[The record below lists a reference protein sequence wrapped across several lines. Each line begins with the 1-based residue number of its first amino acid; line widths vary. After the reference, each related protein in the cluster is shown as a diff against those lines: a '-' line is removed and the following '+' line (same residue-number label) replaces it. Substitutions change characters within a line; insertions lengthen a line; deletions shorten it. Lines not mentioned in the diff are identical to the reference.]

1 MHLNRTFILLPIVI
15 ILLITSVSAQSGTT
29 YHLKLL
35 AVQEVPQGYVGS
47 DADLFLELKEGSG
60 RVFLDTYPLTKMD
73 TQISTRFA
81 KEIACKHYHLDCNNY
96 DFIYT
101 IKAKSNIVGG
111 PSAGAAMAALTTIAV
126 MDLDYDETI
135 AITGTINSGATIGPV
150 GGLKE
155 KIEAAKAANLKK
167 VLLPKGTAMQKL
179 IGLPLP
185 LIPVTNISN
194 NSTATLN
201 LIEYGKKNLS
211 LEVMEVSDL
220 DEIIFQLT
228 GKNFNSKPI
237 DITLDIEYQ
246 KIMKGLQQLL
256 CDRTNKIELEI
267 NQSAVEIDTK
277 VKEDI
282 TKKKEAAEKA
292 IKAGDDYSAASFCF
306 GNNVALKEQFFIQ
319 KNVRI
324 SYLNTGFNNLE
335 QKVQELNKELATQKI
350 DTISDL
356 QALMIVKE
364 RLNDVQQQI
373 ETFNKERE
381 TKSLEDLYP
390 LLAYA
395 EERFFSALSWMQFF
409 SMEGKKFV
417 MDEERLKNS
426 CLEKVSEAEERY
438 QYASI
443 YLGEISISYIQD
455 KIDSARNVSQ
465 TEPELCLM
473 EAAQAKAEADAILS
487 SMGVGIDNAEEFLA
501 GKSKAVERVIAENSA
516 EGTFPILGY
525 SYYQYAQALKE
536 QDKYLALMYM
546 EYALEMSDLSI
557 YFPEENGGTTSITSS
572 FTFGREWGWIGMGVI
587 IGVLITSLVI
597 FTHKTWFCPVPKLK
611 YMDKTK
617 NNKNK

>member
-1 MHLNRTFILLPIVI
+1 MHSQKIFFLLLATL
-15 ILLITSVSAQSGTT
+15 LLITSVSAQSGTT

-35 AVQEVPQGYVGS
+35 AVQEIEKGYAGS
-47 DADLFLELKEGSG
+47 DADLYLELKEGSG

-81 KEIACKHYHLDCNNY
+81 KEIACKHYHLDCSKY

-111 PSAGAAMAALTTIAV
+111 PSAGAAMAALTAIAV
-126 MDLDYDETI
+126 MDLEYDETI

-155 KIEAAKAANLKK
+155 KLEAAKAANLKR
-167 VLLPKGTAMQKL
+167 VLLPKGTAIQKL
-179 IGLPLP
+179 MGLPLNY
-185 LIPVTNISN
+185 INVNSSN

-220 DEIIFQLT
+220 DEVIFQLT
-228 GKNFNSKPI
+228 GTKLNDQNI
-237 DITLDIEYQ
+237 NITLDIEYQ
-246 KIMKGLQQLL
+246 KIMKGLQQVL
-256 CDRTNKIELEI
+256 CGRTNKIELEI
-267 NQSAVEIDTK
+267 NESGVIIGEKAN
-277 VKEDI
+277 EDI
-282 TKKKEAAEKA
+282 TKKKEAAQKA
-292 IKAGDDYSAASFCF
+292 INAGDDYSAASFCF
-306 GNNVALKEQFFIQ
+306 GNNVALKSQFFVQ
-319 KNVRI
+319 KEVRI

-335 QKVQELNKELATQKI
+335 QKVQELDKELAKQKI
-350 DTISDL
+350 DTIADL

-364 RLNDVQQQI
+364 RLDDVRKQI
-373 ETFNKERE
+373 ELFNQGKEALP
-381 TKSLEDLYP
+381 LEELYP

-409 SMEGKKFV
+409 SMDGKKFI
-417 MDEERLKNS
+417 MNEEQLRNS

-443 YLGEISISYIQD
+443 FLGEVSINYIQE

-465 TEPELCLM
+465 KEPELCLM

-487 SMGVGIDNAEEFLA
+487 SMGVGIDNAEEFIT
-501 GKSKAVERVIAENSA
+501 GKGKAVERVIAENSA

-525 SYYQYAQALKE
+525 SYYQYALSLKE
-536 QDKYLALMYM
+536 QDKYLALVYM

-557 YFPEENGGTTSITSS
+557 YFPEENEETSITSS
-572 FTFGREWGWIGMGVI
+572 FTLGKEWGWIGLGSI
-587 IGVLITSLVI
+587 IGALITLLVM

-611 YMDKTK
+611 YVKK
-617 NNKNK
+617 K

>member
-1 MHLNRTFILLPIVI
+1 MHLPKIFFLLLAT
-15 ILLITSVSAQSGTT
+15 ILLITSVSAQPGTT

-35 AVQEVPQGYVGS
+35 AVQEIPQGYLGS
-47 DADLFLELKEGSG
+47 DADLYLELKDGSG

-81 KEIACKHYHLDCNNY
+81 KEIACKHYHLDCNKY

-111 PSAGAAMAALTTIAV
+111 PSAGAAIAALTTIAV
-126 MDLDYDETI
+126 MDSEYDENI

-155 KIEAAKAANLKK
+155 KLEAAKAANLKR
-167 VLLPKGTAMQKL
+167 VLLPKGTAIQRLM
-179 IGLPLP
+179 GLPLNY
-185 LIPVTNISN
+185 VSVNSSD

-220 DEIIFQLT
+220 DEVVFQLT
-228 GKNFNSKPI
+228 GKKLNDKNI
-237 DITLDIEYQ
+237 NITLNPEYQ
-246 KIMKGLQQLL
+246 KIMKGLQQVL
-256 CDRTNKIELEI
+256 CGRTNKIELEI

-282 TKKKEAAEKA
+282 TKKKEAAQKA
-292 IKAGDDYSAASFCF
+292 INAGDDYSAASFCF
-306 GNNVALKEQFFIQ
+306 GNNIALKSQFYIQ
-319 KNVRI
+319 KKVRI

-335 QKVQELNKELATQKI
+335 QKVQELNKELAKQKI
-350 DTISDL
+350 DTIADL

-364 RLNDVQQQI
+364 RLDDVRKQI
-373 ETFNKERE
+373 ELFNQERE
-381 TKSLEDLYP
+381 TKSLEELYP

-417 MDEERLKNS
+417 MDEEQLRNS

-438 QYASI
+438 QYASMF
-443 YLGEISISYIQD
+443 LGEISINYIQD

-487 SMGVGIDNAEEFLA
+487 SMGVGIDNAEGFLT
-501 GKSKAVERVIAENSA
+501 GKSKAVERVIAQNSA

-536 QDKYLALMYM
+536 QDKYLALVYM

-557 YFPEENGGTTSITSS
+557 YFPEEEESTYSTASS
-572 FTFGREWGWIGMGVI
+572 FTIGKEWGWLGMGTI
-587 IGVLITSLVI
+587 IGVLITLLVL

-611 YMDKTK
+611 LVRKK
-617 NNKNK
+617 

>member
-1 MHLNRTFILLPIVI
+1 MQLNRTFPLLLVTL
-15 ILLITSVSAQSGTT
+15 LLITLLLITLVSAQPGTA

-35 AVQEVPQGYVGS
+35 AIQEVPQGYAGS
-47 DADLFLELKEGSG
+47 DADLYLELKEGSG

-81 KEIACKHYHLDCNNY
+81 KEIACKHYHLDCSKY

-111 PSAGAAMAALTTIAV
+111 PSAGAAMAALTAIAV
-126 MDLDYDETI
+126 MDLEYDETV

-167 VLLPKGTAMQKL
+167 VLLPKGTAVQKL
-179 IGLPLP
+179 MQFPLK
-185 LIPVTNISN
+185 PVTNTSN
-194 NSTATLN
+194 NSTTPFN

-211 LEVMEVSDL
+211 LEVMEISDL
-220 DEIIFQLT
+220 DEALFQLT
-228 GKNFNSKPI
+228 GKSFNSKPI
-237 DITLDIEYQ
+237 NITRDVEYQ

-256 CDRTNKIELEI
+256 CDRTDKIESEI
-267 NQSAVEIDTK
+267 NQSGVEIDEK
-277 VKEDI
+277 VRADI
-282 TKKKEAAEKA
+282 TLKKEAAQKA
-292 IKAGDDYSAASFCF
+292 IAAGDDYSGASFCF
-306 GNNVALKEQFFIQ
+306 GNNVALKSQFFLQ
-319 KNVRI
+319 KEVRI

-335 QKVQELNKELATQKI
+335 QKIQGLNKELAEEKV
-350 DTISDL
+350 DTIADL

-373 ETFNKERE
+373 ELFNQGRE
-381 TKSLEDLYP
+381 TKPLEELYYY
-390 LLAYA
+390 LAYA
-395 EERFFSALSWMQFF
+395 EERYFSALSWMQFF

-417 MDEERLKNS
+417 MNEEQLKNS

-438 QYASI
+438 QYATI

-465 TEPELCLM
+465 KEPELCLM

-516 EGTFPILGY
+516 EGIFPILGY
-525 SYYQYAQALKE
+525 SYYQYARSLQE
-536 QDKYLALMYM
+536 QDKYLALVYM

-557 YFPEENGGTTSITSS
+557 YFPEEKSETASFASS
-572 FTFGREWGWIGMGVI
+572 FTMGKEWGWIGMGII

-611 YMDKTK
+611 YVKGK
-617 NNKNK
+617 K

>member
-1 MHLNRTFILLPIVI
+1 MHLNRLFPLILVTL
-15 ILLITSVSAQSGTT
+15 LLITLVSAQPGTT

-35 AVQEVPQGYVGS
+35 AIQEVPQGYAGS
-47 DADLFLELKEGSG
+47 DADLYLELKEGSG

-81 KEIACKHYHLDCNNY
+81 KEIACKHYHLDCNKY

-111 PSAGAAMAALTTIAV
+111 PSAGAAMAALTAIAV
-126 MDLDYDETI
+126 MDLDYDENI

-167 VLLPKGTAMQKL
+167 VLLPKGTAVQTF
-179 IGLPLP
+179 PLKS
-185 LIPVTNISN
+185 VTNTSN
-194 NSTATLN
+194 NSTIPFN

-220 DEIIFQLT
+220 DEIISQLT
-228 GKNFNSKPI
+228 RKNFNNKSI
-237 DITLDIEYQ
+237 NITLDAEYQ
-246 KIMKGLQQLL
+246 KIMKELQQLL

-267 NQSAVEIDTK
+267 NQSGVEIDEK
-277 VKEDI
+277 VRVDI
-282 TKKKEAAEKA
+282 TTKKEASQKA
-292 IKAGDDYSAASFCF
+292 ITAGDDYSAASFCF
-306 GNNVALKEQFFIQ
+306 GNNIALKNQFYLQ
-319 KNVRI
+319 KKVRI

-335 QKVQELNKELATQKI
+335 QKVQELNKELAGQKI
-350 DTISDL
+350 DTIADL

-381 TKSLEDLYP
+381 TKPLEGLYYY
-390 LLAYA
+390 LAYA
-395 EERFFSALSWMQFF
+395 EERYFSALSWMQFF
-409 SMEGKKFV
+409 SMEGKKF
-417 MDEERLKNS
+417 MMNDEQLKNS
-426 CLEKVSEAEERY
+426 CLNKVSEAEERY

-443 YLGEISISYIQD
+443 YLGEISISYIQE

-465 TEPELCLM
+465 EEPELCLM

-487 SMGVGIDNAEEFLA
+487 SLGVGIDNAEEFLA
-501 GKSKAVERVIAENSA
+501 RKTKAVERVIAENSV

-525 SYYQYAQALKE
+525 SYYQYARSLQQ
-536 QDKYLALMYM
+536 QDKSLALMYM

-557 YFPEENGGTTSITSS
+557 YFPEENAETITSESS
-572 FTFGREWGWIGMGVI
+572 FTIGKEWGWIGIGVI
-587 IGVLITSLVI
+587 IGILITSLVI

-611 YMDKTK
+611 YIKRVRQK
-617 NNKNK
+617 